1 MNLNLSELY
10 DPDSAIYTRGDVAV
24 RPPFGPDLAGLPPRP
39 TGEQMTEVAVNIANF
54 EAELA
59 AARKAA
65 VEAGQ
70 HLASLAEQ
78 ELGRED
84 NPEARAQAA
93 ELAALD
99 WEAELMQDAFPADR
113 EQRRKELRRRLE
125 AQERQAT
132 VLKARIEVAEGRA
145 QDLLGRLEFER
156 RRKQQ
161 LEAAAAAHRQAEVVA
176 AAQRAYWGVASERD
190 LRLLSEAGVDVRQIP
205 RRGEPSR

>member
-1 MNLNLSELY
+1 MNLSDLY
-10 DPDSAIYTRGDVAV
+10 NPDSPIYTRGDVV
-24 RPPFGPDLAGLPPRP
+24 IRPPFGPDLAGLPPRP
-39 TGEQMTEVAVNIANF
+39 TGEQMAEVAVNLANL

-59 AARKAA
+59 SARKAA

-70 HLASLAEQ
+70 HLASLAERD
-78 ELGRED
+78 LARED
-84 NPEARAQAA
+84 DPEVRAEVA

-113 EQRRKELRRRLE
+113 EQRRKQLRGRLE

-132 VLKARIEVAEGRA
+132 VFKARIEAAEGRV

-161 LEAAAAAHRQAEVVA
+161 LDAAAAAHRQAEAVA
-176 AAQRAYWGVASERD
+176 AAQRVHWGTASERD
-190 LRLLSEAGVDVRQIP
+190 LKLLSEAGVDVRQIP
-205 RRGEPSR
+205 RRRQPSR